1 MSGGEE
7 IGSSLAGWF
16 WLRASAEVVIK
27 LSARAGGSS
36 YSVAQSHGWQVGA
49 GCQWEALVPPHTVQ
63 STFCL
68 SECLHSMA
76 TGFMQSQ

>member
-36 YSVAQSHGWQVGA
+36 YSVAQSHGWQVG
-49 GCQWEALVPPHTVQ
+49 EAIGQGPQFLASWASPW
-63 STFCL
+63 
-68 SECLHSMA
+68 A
-76 TGFMQSQ
+76 A